1 LFHKFCTRK
10 DFASH
15 GDYGVVLFFINKDW
29 KGVFYFL
36 GNQKIYILIVLLIIH
51 MYKKIKF
58 TENTLQVLSLFTND
72 FSREYY
78 VREVEKLLKIS
89 PRTSQLI
96 LEDLED
102 KGVVESKT
110 KGKIKIFKLNPSEFT
125 KRYLIFV
132 EQYKA
137 IAFLE
142 KKLLIKEIIEKISP
156 HVKGVGIIFGSYVK
170 GLEKENSDL
179 DIFIIGNYDNDE
191 IKKVSKNLGI
201 EISIK
206 CYSLKTFEKNLT
218 KDILLKEVLK
228 NHVVFLSAEKFIEGI
243 FKSG

>member
-1 LFHKFCTRK
+1 
-10 DFASH
+10 
-15 GDYGVVLFFINKDW
+15 
-29 KGVFYFL
+29 
-36 GNQKIYILIVLLIIH
+36 

-72 FSREYY
+72 FNREYY
-78 VREVEKLLKIS
+78 VREVGKLLKTS

-110 KGKIKIFKLNPSEFT
+110 KGKIKTFRLNPSEFT
-125 KRYLIFV
+125 QRYLAFV

-142 KKLLIKEIIEKISP
+142 KKLLIKEVIEKIAP
-156 HVKGVGIIFGSYVK
+156 HIKGIGIIFGSYVK
-170 GLEKENSDL
+170 GLEKEDSDL
-179 DIFIIGNYDNDE
+179 DIFVSGNYNNDE
-191 IKKVSKNLGI
+191 IKRVSKNLGI

-206 CYSLKTFEKNLT
+206 CYPLKTFEKNLT

-228 NHVVFLSAEKFIEGI
+228 NHVVFLNVEQFIQVV
-243 FKSG
+243 FKNG